1 MELSGA
7 SHVGVNLT
15 REIVLPFGMLLV
27 TSCVAVLNQLG
38 SVIGVVG
45 TYLILLVCFDNIIVH
60 Y

>member
-1 MELSGA
+1 MEHSDA